1 MSKYNLSELLTEVEE
16 ERKKDPFQGTGRQG
30 YYLNSYMLLMDK
42 MDDLKAQDDIK
53 VDEMGPS
60 GDGKVPFEFRVYPV
74 NSVPFA
80 VYPYKF
86 DPTDDPEVRDGKIFH
101 FSVSG
106 PVGSIDSAKKY
117 LGDGVYSNQE
127 YQEGLDQ
134 LASSGDTLEEKKDD
148 MKKELP
154 KSIKDKEERD
164 AEIEARKNSGAF
176 KGMMK
181 EEEGF
186 TEVNEKEVR
195 FHLDAYRAG
204 TIDGDDLA
212 QAIEEIVFGDIVAP
226 GMNEDESINE
236 ELAPTGIA
244 ISQKQLDN
252 LKKLGAISGLEVYVQ
267 DKDGSNV
274 RKVAYTLTNTDFEK
288 GEEEYD
294 YLEFRHENLKEHF
307 GRFMKDYQ

>member
-1 MSKYNLSELLTEVEE
+1 MSKYQLEDLLNEIT
-16 ERKKDPFQGTGRQG
+16 GTGRIG
-30 YYLNSYMLLMDK
+30 TYIDTYRGLVNK
-42 MDDLKAQDDIK
+42 IDDLKEKGIRVK
-53 VDEMGPS
+53 ELGMS
-60 GDGKVPFEFRVYPV
+60 GDGKTAFEFEVYPGDKDEAF
-74 NSVPFA
+74 S

-86 DPTDDPEVRDGKIFH
+86 DPRDEDDMEIFRFSIGGK
-101 FSVSG
+101 
-106 PVGSIDSAKKY
+106 PVAIRAAKEL
-117 LGDGVYSNQE
+117 LGDGAYSNAE
-127 YQEGLDQ
+127 IKDGLDQ
-134 LASSGDTLEEKKDD
+134 LDDAGDDTSDFDDLREKDD

-154 KSIKDKEERD
+154 KSIADKEK
-164 AEIEARKNSGAF
+164 AEIEKDAKKA

-186 TEVNEKEVR
+186 TEVSEKEVR

-226 GMNEDESINE
+226 GMNEDESVNE

-274 RKVAYTLTNTDFEK
+274 RKVDYTLTNTDFEK
-288 GEEEYD
+288 GDDDYD
-294 YLEFRHENLKEHF
+294 YLEEGLKEHF